1 MLKKESVLFIGLI
14 LILGLSF
21 FSSPTITGQ
30 EVREGNI
37 YLLHVNSIT
46 TINGKRVELLNVE
59 SSGEAVLRSDK
70 QIQKIKEGQTK
81 TLNGLKITN
90 LDSMYHKDLAKRMV
104 NIKVQAQ
111 GKLTELLAYWFTW
124 RKYTFNNTK

>member
-90 LDSMYHKDLAKRMV
+90 LDSMYHKDLA
-104 NIKVQAQ
+104 
-111 GKLTELLAYWFTW
+111 
-124 RKYTFNNTK
+124 